1 MDELDLL
8 YQKNRKEV
16 AILKKQLN
24 FILEDRRIRS
34 LPFVRDYPSSLP
46 QKRIEDF
53 GRDKVKNGSKN
64 WDKVE
69 KIRCDVLAIAH
80 DYNRFVDYYMG
91 TPVPDFTSS

>member
-8 YQKNRKEV
+8 YEKTRREV
-16 AILKKQLN
+16 DILKKRLN
-24 FILEDRRIRS
+24 FILEDNRIRS

-46 QKRIEDF
+46 QKRTQDF
-53 GRDKVKNGSKN
+53 GRDKPKKSGSN

-69 KIRCDVLAIAH
+69 KIRCDVLAITH

-91 TPVPDFTSS
+91 TPVPDFTS